1 MKKTF
6 NRLLA
11 ATVAIPVALGQVLA
25 ISANAA
31 EAPAAL
37 KVTADKLLKVEPATG
52 FPETVSADADT
63 ITYTVE
69 SDWNTTLA
77 KQLNTE
83 TSNKTVTVDAK
94 KFVAGINSA
103 NYYVE
108 LLKKAVNASEN
119 PTATVKDGVVTISGT
134 ADFSAV
140 TDKLAEKL
148 DTLDGYEGFTLD
160 TSILTGVAYTA
171 TIKTDFANS
180 KSVDADLSFTANG
193 KTYGVSTATE
203 YANDVYT
210 NLAGQVTAAVDQK
223 VKELA
228 AKYNMTEDEVRA
240 NADFDIAGDV
250 AALKAETDKLS
261 ADIAKAQKKYDSFKN
276 LTKAAKS
283 YDSADAALAA
293 AVNYLAKN
301 VAAAA
306 NQPKTVDGMVAKYGA
321 NFDNGVAS
329 VNSSLKDAG
338 VNVEIAVSSAD
349 VAALLKSATKVTIGA
364 AAGTYTAELEIT
376 DAEKAEVEKYVEEQV
391 AEKLPEKTVV
401 SVDTVKTVTVSGAAD
416 GVAAFDVTRDVT
428 VVLKDKDTT
437 TTTTTT
443 TGDSGTTT
451 TDASGATTDVSGATT
466 DVSGATT
473 DVSGA
478 TTDVSGATTDVSGA
492 TTDVSGATTDVSG
505 ATTDVSGATTD
516 VSGATTDVS
525 GATTDVSGATTD
537 VSGDTTDVSSETT
550 TVSSDTTDVSG
561 DTTTDGS
568 ETTTDGSGTTTETL
582 PTGVS
587 SVEVKTVDAET
598 AENIYLSDEESFNV
612 AGLIESVTLHL
623 ENGEAVPVDPATAI
637 DFEMTPAEAY
647 ETVTEKTAGKVY
659 FNGEVGLKYKGEE
672 DVEIKDTVTVA
683 VALKGDTSLDGEID
697 NVDFFDLNLYV
708 ALKGAGLDPYFDTV
722 KKAGNDALAVKLA
735 YLASDIDTES
745 KAGENTEDK
754 TLDSTDMLYTAL
766 FQAYDGAGTP
776 KTWDEVLKIANGNK
790 K

>member
-108 LLKKAVNASEN
+108 LLKKAVDASEN

-134 ADFSAV
+134 ADFSAA

-148 DTLDGYEGFTLD
+148 DTLGGYENFTLD

-203 YANDVYT
+203 YANDVCT

-228 AKYNMTEDEVRA
+228 AEYNMTEDEVRA

-293 AVNYLAKN
+293 AVNYLSKN

-401 SVDTVKTVTVSGAAD
+401 SVDTVKTVKVSGAAD

-437 TTTTTT
+437 TDTTDVSTTTTDGSAT
-443 TGDSGTTT
+443 TTTDASATTTDGSATTTDASATTTDGSATTTDASATTTDGSATTTDASATTTDGSDTTTTDASATTTDGSATTT
-451 TDASGATTDVSGATT
+451 TDASGTTTDDGSNT
-466 DVSGATT
+466 
-473 DVSGA
+473 
-478 TTDVSGATTDVSGA
+478 
-492 TTDVSGATTDVSG
+492 
-505 ATTDVSGATTD
+505 
-516 VSGATTDVS
+516 
-525 GATTDVSGATTD
+525 
-537 VSGDTTDVSSETT
+537 
-550 TVSSDTTDVSG
+550 
-561 DTTTDGS
+561 TTTDGS
-568 ETTTDGSGTTTETL
+568 STTTETL

-623 ENGEAVPVDPATAI
+623 ENGEDVTVDPATAI

-647 ETVTEKTAGKVY
+647 KTVTEKTAGKVY
-659 FNGEVGLKYKGEE
+659 FDGEVGLKYKGEE
-672 DVEIKDTVTVA
+672 KVEITDTVKVA
-683 VALKGDTSLDGEID
+683 VALKGDTTLDGK
-697 NVDFFDLNLYV
+697 VDATDLFETAYYV
-708 ALKGAGLDPYFDTV
+708 ALQGAGKTPIFDTV
-722 KKAGNDALAVKLA
+722 KNGTALESKLA

-745 KAGENTEDK
+745 KAGENTEDGK
-754 TLDSTDMLYTAL
+754 LDATDMLYTAVY
-766 FQAYDGAGTP
+766 QAYNGAGNHIDWAEAI
-776 KTWDEVLKIANGNK
+776 KMANGGK
-790 K
+790 

>member
-134 ADFSAV
+134 ADFSAA

-451 TDASGATTDVSGATT
+451 TVA
-466 DVSGATT
+466 
-473 DVSGA
+473 
-478 TTDVSGATTDVSGA
+478 
-492 TTDVSGATTDVSG
+492 SGATTDVSG

-561 DTTTDGS
+561 DTTTDDS
-568 ETTTDGSGTTTETL
+568 NTTTTDGSGTTTETL

-697 NVDFFDLNLYV
+697 SIDFFDLNLYV

>member
-134 ADFSAV
+134 ADFSAA

-180 KSVDADLSFTANG
+180 KSIDADLSFTANG

-228 AKYNMTEDEVRA
+228 AEYNMTEDEVRA

-293 AVNYLAKN
+293 AVNYLSKN

-416 GVAAFDVTRDVT
+416 GVATFDVTRDVT

-437 TTTTTT
+437 TTDVSTTTT
-443 TGDSGTTT
+443 DGSATTTDASATTTDGSDTTT
-451 TDASGATTDVSGATT
+451 TDAS
-466 DVSGATT
+466 
-473 DVSGA
+473 
-478 TTDVSGATTDVSGA
+478 
-492 TTDVSGATTDVSG
+492 
-505 ATTDVSGATTD
+505 
-516 VSGATTDVS
+516 
-525 GATTDVSGATTD
+525 
-537 VSGDTTDVSSETT
+537 
-550 TVSSDTTDVSG
+550 
-561 DTTTDGS
+561 DTTTDNGS
-568 ETTTDGSGTTTETL
+568 NTTTTDGSGTTTETL

-623 ENGEAVPVDPATAI
+623 ENGEDVTVDPATAI

-659 FNGEVGLKYKGEE
+659 FDGEVGLKYKGEE
-672 DVEIKDTVTVA
+672 DVEITDTVKVA
-683 VALKGDTSLDGEID
+683 VALKGDTTLDGK
-697 NVDFFDLNLYV
+697 VDATDLFETAYYV
-708 ALKGAGLDPYFDTV
+708 ALQGAGKTPIFDTV
-722 KKAGNDALAVKLA
+722 KNGTALESKLA

-745 KAGENTEDK
+745 KAGKNTEDGK
-754 TLDSTDMLYTAL
+754 LDATDMLYTAVY
-766 FQAYDGAGTP
+766 QAYNGAGNHIDWAEAI
-776 KTWDEVLKIANGNK
+776 KMANGGK
-790 K
+790 

>member
-134 ADFSAV
+134 ADFSAA

-451 TDASGATTDVSGATT
+451 TVA
-466 DVSGATT
+466 
-473 DVSGA
+473 
-478 TTDVSGATTDVSGA
+478 SGATTDVSGA

-561 DTTTDGS
+561 DTTTDDS
-568 ETTTDGSGTTTETL
+568 NTTTTDGSGTTTETL

-623 ENGEAVPVDPATAI
+623 ENGEDVTVDPATAI

-659 FNGEVGLKYKGEE
+659 FDGEVGLKYKGEE
-672 DVEIKDTVTVA
+672 EVEITDTVKVA
-683 VALKGDTSLDGEID
+683 VALKGDTTLDGK
-697 NVDFFDLNLYV
+697 VDATDLFETAYYV
-708 ALKGAGLDPYFDTV
+708 ALQGAGKAPIFDTV
-722 KKAGNDALAVKLA
+722 KNGTALESKLA

-745 KAGENTEDK
+745 KAGENTEDGK
-754 TLDSTDMLYTAL
+754 LDATDMLYTAVY
-766 FQAYDGAGTP
+766 QAYNGAGNHIDWAEAI
-776 KTWDEVLKIANGNK
+776 KMANGGK
-790 K
+790 

>member
-108 LLKKAVNASEN
+108 LLKKAVDASEN

-134 ADFSAV
+134 ADFSAA

-148 DTLDGYEGFTLD
+148 DTLGGYENFTLD

-171 TIKTDFANS
+171 TIKTDFAKS

-203 YANDVYT
+203 YANDVCT

-228 AKYNMTEDEVRA
+228 AEYNMTEDEVRA

-261 ADIAKAQKKYDSFKN
+261 ADIAKAQKKYNSFKN

-364 AAGTYTAELEIT
+364 TAGTYTAELEIT

-451 TDASGATTDVSGATT
+451 TVA
-466 DVSGATT
+466 
-473 DVSGA
+473 
-478 TTDVSGATTDVSGA
+478 
-492 TTDVSGATTDVSG
+492 
-505 ATTDVSGATTD
+505 
-516 VSGATTDVS
+516 S

-537 VSGDTTDVSSETT
+537 VSGDTT

-561 DTTTDGS
+561 DTTTDDS
-568 ETTTDGSGTTTETL
+568 NTTTTDGSGTTTETL

-623 ENGEAVPVDPATAI
+623 ENGEDVTVDPATAI

-659 FNGEVGLKYKGEE
+659 FDGEVGLKYKGEE
-672 DVEIKDTVTVA
+672 DVEITDTVKVA
-683 VALKGDTSLDGEID
+683 VALKGDTTLDGK
-697 NVDFFDLNLYV
+697 VDATDLFETAYYV
-708 ALKGAGLDPYFDTV
+708 ALQGAGKAPIFDTV
-722 KKAGNDALAVKLA
+722 KNGTALESKLA

-745 KAGENTEDK
+745 KAGENTEDGK
-754 TLDSTDMLYTAL
+754 LDATDMLYTAVY
-766 FQAYDGAGTP
+766 QAYNGAGNHIDWAEAI
-776 KTWDEVLKIANGNK
+776 KMANGGK
-790 K
+790 

>member
-134 ADFSAV
+134 ADFSAA

-148 DTLDGYEGFTLD
+148 DTLGGYENFTLD

-203 YANDVYT
+203 YANDVCT

-228 AKYNMTEDEVRA
+228 AEYNMTEDEVRA

-293 AVNYLAKN
+293 AVNYLSKN

-416 GVAAFDVTRDVT
+416 GVATFDVTRDVT

-451 TDASGATTDVSGATT
+451 TVA
-466 DVSGATT
+466 
-473 DVSGA
+473 
-478 TTDVSGATTDVSGA
+478 SGATTDVSGA

-623 ENGEAVPVDPATAI
+623 ENGEDVTVDPATAI

-659 FNGEVGLKYKGEE
+659 FDGEVGLKYKGEE
-672 DVEIKDTVTVA
+672 DVEITDTVKVA
-683 VALKGDTSLDGEID
+683 VALKGDTTLDGK
-697 NVDFFDLNLYV
+697 VDATDLFETAYYV
-708 ALKGAGLDPYFDTV
+708 ALQGAGKTPIFDTV
-722 KKAGNDALAVKLA
+722 KNGTALESKLA

-745 KAGENTEDK
+745 KAGENTEDGK
-754 TLDSTDMLYTAL
+754 LDATDMLYTAVY
-766 FQAYDGAGTP
+766 QAYNGAGNHIDWAEAI
-776 KTWDEVLKIANGNK
+776 KMANGGK
-790 K
+790 

>member
-134 ADFSAV
+134 ADFSAA

-148 DTLDGYEGFTLD
+148 DTLGGYENFTLD

-203 YANDVYT
+203 YANDVCT

-228 AKYNMTEDEVRA
+228 AEYNMTEDEVRA

-293 AVNYLAKN
+293 AVNYLSKN

-451 TDASGATTDVSGATT
+451 TVA
-466 DVSGATT
+466 
-473 DVSGA
+473 
-478 TTDVSGATTDVSGA
+478 SGATTDVSGA

-561 DTTTDGS
+561 DTTTDDS
-568 ETTTDGSGTTTETL
+568 NTTTTDGSGTTTETL

-623 ENGEAVPVDPATAI
+623 ENGEDVTVDPATAI

-659 FNGEVGLKYKGEE
+659 FDGEVGLKYKGEE
-672 DVEIKDTVTVA
+672 DVEITDTVKVA
-683 VALKGDTSLDGEID
+683 VALKGDTTLDGK
-697 NVDFFDLNLYV
+697 VDATDLFETAYYV
-708 ALKGAGLDPYFDTV
+708 ALQGAGKTPIFDTV
-722 KKAGNDALAVKLA
+722 KNGTALESKLA

-745 KAGENTEDK
+745 KAGENTEDGK
-754 TLDSTDMLYTAL
+754 LDATDMLYTAVY
-766 FQAYDGAGTP
+766 QAYNGAGNHIDWAEAI
-776 KTWDEVLKIANGNK
+776 KMANGGK
-790 K
+790 

>member
-134 ADFSAV
+134 ADFSAA

-148 DTLDGYEGFTLD
+148 DTLGGYENFTLD

-203 YANDVYT
+203 YANDVCT

-228 AKYNMTEDEVRA
+228 AEYNMTEDEVRA

-293 AVNYLAKN
+293 AVNYLSKN

-428 VVLKDKDTT
+428 VVLKDKDIT

-451 TDASGATTDVSGATT
+451 TDA
-466 DVSGATT
+466 
-473 DVSGA
+473 
-478 TTDVSGATTDVSGA
+478 SGATTDVSGA

-623 ENGEAVPVDPATAI
+623 ENGEDVTVDPATAI

-659 FNGEVGLKYKGEE
+659 FDGEVGLKYKGEE
-672 DVEIKDTVTVA
+672 KVEITDTVKVA
-683 VALKGDTSLDGEID
+683 VALKGDTTLDGK
-697 NVDFFDLNLYV
+697 VDATDLFETAYYI
-708 ALKGAGLDPYFDTV
+708 ALQGAGKTPIFDTV
-722 KKAGNDALAVKLA
+722 KNGTALESKLA

-745 KAGENTEDK
+745 KAGKNTEDGK
-754 TLDSTDMLYTAL
+754 LDATDMLYTAVY
-766 FQAYDGAGTP
+766 QAYNGAG
-776 KTWDEVLKIANGNK
+776 KHIDWAEAIKMANGGK
-790 K
+790 

>member
-134 ADFSAV
+134 ADFSAA

-180 KSVDADLSFTANG
+180 KSIDADLSFTANG

-228 AKYNMTEDEVRA
+228 AEYNMTEDEVRA

-451 TDASGATTDVSGATT
+451 TVA
-466 DVSGATT
+466 SGATT

-537 VSGDTTDVSSETT
+537 VSGDTT
-550 TVSSDTTDVSG
+550 
-561 DTTTDGS
+561 TDGS
-568 ETTTDGSGTTTETL
+568 ETTTDGSVTTTETL

-623 ENGEAVPVDPATAI
+623 ENGEDVTVNPATAI

-659 FNGEVGLKYKGEE
+659 FDGEVGLKYKGEE
-672 DVEIKDTVTVA
+672 EVEITDTVKVA
-683 VALKGDTSLDGEID
+683 VALKGDTTLDGK
-697 NVDFFDLNLYV
+697 VDATDLFETAYYV
-708 ALKGAGLDPYFDTV
+708 ALQGAGKAPIFDTV
-722 KKAGNDALAVKLA
+722 KDGTALESKLA

-745 KAGENTEDK
+745 KAGENTEDGK
-754 TLDSTDMLYTAL
+754 LDATDMLYTAVY
-766 FQAYDGAGTP
+766 QAYNGAGNHIDWAEAI
-776 KTWDEVLKIANGNK
+776 KMANGGK
-790 K
+790 

>member
-134 ADFSAV
+134 ADFSAA

-210 NLAGQVTAAVDQK
+210 NLADQVTAAVDQK

-505 ATTDVSGATTD
+505 ATTDVSG
-516 VSGATTDVS
+516 
-525 GATTDVSGATTD
+525 
-537 VSGDTTDVSSETT
+537 DTTDVSSETT

-623 ENGEAVPVDPATAI
+623 ENGEDVTVDPATAI

-659 FNGEVGLKYKGEE
+659 FDGEVGLKYKGEE
-672 DVEIKDTVTVA
+672 EVELTDTVKVA
-683 VALKGDTSLDGEID
+683 VALKGDTTLDGK
-697 NVDFFDLNLYV
+697 VDTTDLFETAYYV
-708 ALKGAGLDPYFDTV
+708 ALQGAGKAPIFDTV
-722 KKAGNDALAVKLA
+722 KNGTALESKLA

-745 KAGENTEDK
+745 KAGENTEDGK
-754 TLDSTDMLYTAL
+754 LDATDMLYTAVY
-766 FQAYDGAGTP
+766 QAYNGAG
-776 KTWDEVLKIANGNK
+776 KHIDWAEAIKLADGGK
-790 K
+790 

>member
-134 ADFSAV
+134 ADFSAA

-148 DTLDGYEGFTLD
+148 DTLGGYENFTLD

-203 YANDVYT
+203 YANDVCT

-228 AKYNMTEDEVRA
+228 AEYNMTEDEVRA

-293 AVNYLAKN
+293 AVNYLSKN

-451 TDASGATTDVSGATT
+451 TDA
-466 DVSGATT
+466 
-473 DVSGA
+473 
-478 TTDVSGATTDVSGA
+478 SGA

-697 NVDFFDLNLYV
+697 NIDFFDLNFYV

>member
-108 LLKKAVNASEN
+108 LLKKAVDASEN

-134 ADFSAV
+134 ADFSAA

-293 AVNYLAKN
+293 AVNYLSKN

-492 TTDVSGATTDVSG
+492 TTDVSG
-505 ATTDVSGATTD
+505 
-516 VSGATTDVS
+516 
-525 GATTDVSGATTD
+525 
-537 VSGDTTDVSSETT
+537 DTTDVSSETT

-587 SVEVKTVDAET
+587 SVEVKAVDAET

-623 ENGEAVPVDPATAI
+623 ENGEDVTVDPATAI

-659 FNGEVGLKYKGEE
+659 FDGEVGLKYKGEE
-672 DVEIKDTVTVA
+672 KVEITDTVKVA
-683 VALKGDTSLDGEID
+683 VALKGDTTLDGK
-697 NVDFFDLNLYV
+697 VDATDLFETAYYI
-708 ALKGAGLDPYFDTV
+708 ALQGAGKTPIFDTV
-722 KKAGNDALAVKLA
+722 KNGTALESKLA

-745 KAGENTEDK
+745 KAGKNTEDGK
-754 TLDSTDMLYTAL
+754 LDATDMLYTAVY
-766 FQAYDGAGTP
+766 QAYNGAG
-776 KTWDEVLKIANGNK
+776 KHIDWAEAIKMANGGK
-790 K
+790 

>member
-108 LLKKAVNASEN
+108 LLKKAVDASEN

-134 ADFSAV
+134 ADFSAA

-276 LTKAAKS
+276 LTKTAKS

-293 AVNYLAKN
+293 AVNYLSKN

-443 TGDSGTTT
+443 TGDSSTTT
-451 TDASGATTDVSGATT
+451 TDA
-466 DVSGATT
+466 
-473 DVSGA
+473 
-478 TTDVSGATTDVSGA
+478 
-492 TTDVSGATTDVSG
+492 SGATTDVSG

-623 ENGEAVPVDPATAI
+623 ENGEDVTVDPATAI

-659 FNGEVGLKYKGEE
+659 FDGEVGLKYKGEE
-672 DVEIKDTVTVA
+672 DVEITDTVKVA
-683 VALKGDTSLDGEID
+683 VALKGDTTLDGK
-697 NVDFFDLNLYV
+697 VDATDLFETAYYV
-708 ALKGAGLDPYFDTV
+708 ALQGAGKTPIFDTV
-722 KKAGNDALAVKLA
+722 KNGTALESKLA

-745 KAGENTEDK
+745 KAGKNTEDGK
-754 TLDSTDMLYTAL
+754 LDATDMLYTAVY
-766 FQAYDGAGTP
+766 QAYNGAG
-776 KTWDEVLKIANGNK
+776 KHIDWAEAIKMANGGK
-790 K
+790 

>member
-108 LLKKAVNASEN
+108 LLKKAVDASEN

-134 ADFSAV
+134 ADFSAA

-148 DTLDGYEGFTLD
+148 DTLGGYENFTLD

-180 KSVDADLSFTANG
+180 KSIDADLSFTANG

-505 ATTDVSGATTD
+505 
-516 VSGATTDVS
+516 
-525 GATTDVSGATTD
+525 
-537 VSGDTTDVSSETT
+537 DTTDVSSETT

-568 ETTTDGSGTTTETL
+568 ETTTDVSGTTTETL

-623 ENGEAVPVDPATAI
+623 ENGEDVTVDPATAI
-637 DFEMTPAEAY
+637 DFEMTPAKAY

-659 FNGEVGLKYKGEE
+659 FDGEVGLKYKGEE
-672 DVEIKDTVTVA
+672 KVEITDTVKVA
-683 VALKGDTSLDGEID
+683 VALKGDTTLDGK
-697 NVDFFDLNLYV
+697 VDATDLFETAYYV
-708 ALKGAGLDPYFDTV
+708 ALQGAGKAPIFDTV
-722 KKAGNDALAVKLA
+722 KNGTALESKLA

-745 KAGENTEDK
+745 KAGENTEDGK
-754 TLDSTDMLYTAL
+754 LDATDMLYTAVY
-766 FQAYDGAGTP
+766 QAYNGAG
-776 KTWDEVLKIANGNK
+776 KHIDWAEAIKLANGGK
-790 K
+790 

>member
-134 ADFSAV
+134 ADFSAA

-148 DTLDGYEGFTLD
+148 DTLGGYENFTLD

-203 YANDVYT
+203 YANDVCT

-228 AKYNMTEDEVRA
+228 AEYNMTEDEVRA

-293 AVNYLAKN
+293 AVNYLSKN

-451 TDASGATTDVSGATT
+451 TVA
-466 DVSGATT
+466 
-473 DVSGA
+473 
-478 TTDVSGATTDVSGA
+478 SGATTDVSGA

-561 DTTTDGS
+561 DTTTDDS
-568 ETTTDGSGTTTETL
+568 NTTTTDGSGTTTETL

-623 ENGEAVPVDPATAI
+623 ENGEDVTVDPATAI

-659 FNGEVGLKYKGEE
+659 FDGEVGLKYKGEE
-672 DVEIKDTVTVA
+672 DVKITDTVKVA
-683 VALKGDTSLDGEID
+683 VALKGDTTLDGK
-697 NVDFFDLNLYV
+697 VDATDLFETAYYV
-708 ALKGAGLDPYFDTV
+708 ALQGAGKAPIFDTV
-722 KKAGNDALAVKLA
+722 KNGTALESKLA

-745 KAGENTEDK
+745 KAGENTEDGK
-754 TLDSTDMLYTAL
+754 LDATDMLYTAVY
-766 FQAYDGAGTP
+766 QAYNGAGNYIDWAEAI
-776 KTWDEVLKIANGNK
+776 KMANGGK
-790 K
+790 

>member
-108 LLKKAVNASEN
+108 LLKKAVDASEN

-134 ADFSAV
+134 ADFSAA

-276 LTKAAKS
+276 LTKTAKS

-293 AVNYLAKN
+293 AVNYLSKN

-443 TGDSGTTT
+443 TGDSSTTT
-451 TDASGATTDVSGATT
+451 TDASGATTDA
-466 DVSGATT
+466 
-473 DVSGA
+473 
-478 TTDVSGATTDVSGA
+478 
-492 TTDVSGATTDVSG
+492 SGATTDVSG

-623 ENGEAVPVDPATAI
+623 ENGEDVTVDPATAI

-659 FNGEVGLKYKGEE
+659 FDGEVGLKYKGEE
-672 DVEIKDTVTVA
+672 KVEITDTVKVA
-683 VALKGDTSLDGEID
+683 VALKGDTTLDGK
-697 NVDFFDLNLYV
+697 VDATDLFETAYYI
-708 ALKGAGLDPYFDTV
+708 ALQGAGKTPIFDTV
-722 KKAGNDALAVKLA
+722 KNGTALESKLA

-745 KAGENTEDK
+745 KAGKNTEDGK
-754 TLDSTDMLYTAL
+754 LDATDMLYTSVY
-766 FQAYDGAGTP
+766 QAYNGAG
-776 KTWDEVLKIANGNK
+776 KHIDWAEAIKMANGGK
-790 K
+790 

>member
-134 ADFSAV
+134 ADFSAA

-148 DTLDGYEGFTLD
+148 DTLDGYESFTLD

-293 AVNYLAKN
+293 AVNYLSKN

-443 TGDSGTTT
+443 TGDSSTTT
-451 TDASGATTDVSGATT
+451 TDA
-466 DVSGATT
+466 
-473 DVSGA
+473 
-478 TTDVSGATTDVSGA
+478 SGA

-623 ENGEAVPVDPATAI
+623 ENGEDVTVDPATAI

-659 FNGEVGLKYKGEE
+659 FDGEVGLKYKGEE
-672 DVEIKDTVTVA
+672 KVEITDTVKVA
-683 VALKGDTSLDGEID
+683 VALKGDTTLDGK
-697 NVDFFDLNLYV
+697 VDATDLFETAYYV
-708 ALKGAGLDPYFDTV
+708 ALQGAGKAPIFDTV
-722 KKAGNDALAVKLA
+722 KNGTALESKLA

-745 KAGENTEDK
+745 KAGENTEDGK
-754 TLDSTDMLYTAL
+754 LDATDMLYTAVY
-766 FQAYDGAGTP
+766 QAYNGAGNHIDWAEAI
-776 KTWDEVLKIANGNK
+776 KMANGGK
-790 K
+790 

>member
-134 ADFSAV
+134 ADFSAA

-148 DTLDGYEGFTLD
+148 DTLDGYESFTLD

-228 AKYNMTEDEVRA
+228 AEYNMTEDEVRA

-261 ADIAKAQKKYDSFKN
+261 ADVAKAQKKYDSFKN

-293 AVNYLAKN
+293 AVNYLSKN

-451 TDASGATTDVSGATT
+451 TVA
-466 DVSGATT
+466 
-473 DVSGA
+473 
-478 TTDVSGATTDVSGA
+478 
-492 TTDVSGATTDVSG
+492 
-505 ATTDVSGATTD
+505 
-516 VSGATTDVS
+516 S

-598 AENIYLSDEESFNV
+598 AEDIYLSDEESFNV

-623 ENGEAVPVDPATAI
+623 ENGEDVTVDPATAI

-659 FNGEVGLKYKGEE
+659 FDGEVGLKYKGEE
-672 DVEIKDTVTVA
+672 KVEITDTVKVA
-683 VALKGDTSLDGEID
+683 VALKGDTTLDGK
-697 NVDFFDLNLYV
+697 VDATDLFETAYYV
-708 ALKGAGLDPYFDTV
+708 ALQGAGKTPIFDTV
-722 KKAGNDALAVKLA
+722 KNGTALESKLA

-745 KAGENTEDK
+745 KAGENTEDGK
-754 TLDSTDMLYTAL
+754 LDATDMLYTAVY
-766 FQAYDGAGTP
+766 QAYNGAGNHIDWAEAI
-776 KTWDEVLKIANGNK
+776 KMANGGK
-790 K
+790 

>member
-134 ADFSAV
+134 ADFSAA

-293 AVNYLAKN
+293 AVNYLSKN

-505 ATTDVSGATTD
+505 
-516 VSGATTDVS
+516 
-525 GATTDVSGATTD
+525 
-537 VSGDTTDVSSETT
+537 DTTDVSSETT

-587 SVEVKTVDAET
+587 SVEVKAVDAET

-623 ENGEAVPVDPATAI
+623 ENGEDVTVDPATAI

-659 FNGEVGLKYKGEE
+659 FDGEVGLKYKGEE
-672 DVEIKDTVTVA
+672 KVEITDTVKVA
-683 VALKGDTSLDGEID
+683 VALKGDTTLDGK
-697 NVDFFDLNLYV
+697 VDATDLFETAYYI
-708 ALKGAGLDPYFDTV
+708 ALQGAGKTPIFDTV
-722 KKAGNDALAVKLA
+722 KNGTALESKLA

-745 KAGENTEDK
+745 KAGENTEDGK
-754 TLDSTDMLYTAL
+754 LDATDMLYTAVY
-766 FQAYDGAGTP
+766 QAYNGAGNHIDWAEAI
-776 KTWDEVLKIANGNK
+776 KMANGGK
-790 K
+790 

>member
-134 ADFSAV
+134 ADFSAA

-148 DTLDGYEGFTLD
+148 DTLDGYESFTLD

-203 YANDVYT
+203 YANDVCT

-228 AKYNMTEDEVRA
+228 AEYNMTEDEVRA

-293 AVNYLAKN
+293 AVNYLSKN

-451 TDASGATTDVSGATT
+451 TDA
-466 DVSGATT
+466 
-473 DVSGA
+473 
-478 TTDVSGATTDVSGA
+478 
-492 TTDVSGATTDVSG
+492 SG

-697 NVDFFDLNLYV
+697 NIDFFDLNLYV

>member
-108 LLKKAVNASEN
+108 LLKKAVDASEN

-134 ADFSAV
+134 ADFSAA

-261 ADIAKAQKKYDSFKN
+261 ADIAKAQKKYNSFKN

-364 AAGTYTAELEIT
+364 TAGTYTAELEIT

-478 TTDVSGATTDVSGA
+478 TTDVSG
-492 TTDVSGATTDVSG
+492 
-505 ATTDVSGATTD
+505 
-516 VSGATTDVS
+516 
-525 GATTDVSGATTD
+525 
-537 VSGDTTDVSSETT
+537 DTTDVSSETT

-623 ENGEAVPVDPATAI
+623 ENGEDVTVDPATAI

-659 FNGEVGLKYKGEE
+659 FDGEVGLKYKGEE
-672 DVEIKDTVTVA
+672 DVEITDTVKVA
-683 VALKGDTSLDGEID
+683 VALKGDTTLDGK
-697 NVDFFDLNLYV
+697 VDATDLFETAYYV
-708 ALKGAGLDPYFDTV
+708 ALQGAGKAPIFDTV
-722 KKAGNDALAVKLA
+722 KNGTALESKLA

-745 KAGENTEDK
+745 KAGENTEDGK
-754 TLDSTDMLYTAL
+754 LDATDMLYTAVY
-766 FQAYDGAGTP
+766 QAYNGAG
-776 KTWDEVLKIANGNK
+776 KHIDWAEAIKMANGGK
-790 K
+790 

>member
-134 ADFSAV
+134 ADFSAA

-148 DTLDGYEGFTLD
+148 DTLGGYENFTLD

-203 YANDVYT
+203 YANDVCT

-228 AKYNMTEDEVRA
+228 AEYNMTEDEVRA

-451 TDASGATTDVSGATT
+451 TVA
-466 DVSGATT
+466 
-473 DVSGA
+473 
-478 TTDVSGATTDVSGA
+478 
-492 TTDVSGATTDVSG
+492 SG

-672 DVEIKDTVTVA
+672 DVEITDTVKVA
-683 VALKGDTSLDGEID
+683 VALKGDTTLDGK
-697 NVDFFDLNLYV
+697 VDATDLFETAYYV
-708 ALKGAGLDPYFDTV
+708 ALQGAGKTPIFDTV
-722 KKAGNDALAVKLA
+722 KNGTALESKLA

-745 KAGENTEDK
+745 KAGENTEDGK
-754 TLDSTDMLYTAL
+754 LDATDMLYTAVY
-766 FQAYDGAGTP
+766 QAYNGAGNHIDWAEAI
-776 KTWDEVLKIANGNK
+776 KLANGGK
-790 K
+790 

>member
-108 LLKKAVNASEN
+108 LLKKAVDASEN

-134 ADFSAV
+134 ADFSAA

-276 LTKAAKS
+276 LTKTAKS

-293 AVNYLAKN
+293 AVNYLSKN

-478 TTDVSGATTDVSGA
+478 TTDVSGATTDVSG
-492 TTDVSGATTDVSG
+492 
-505 ATTDVSGATTD
+505 
-516 VSGATTDVS
+516 
-525 GATTDVSGATTD
+525 
-537 VSGDTTDVSSETT
+537 DTTDVSSETT

-623 ENGEAVPVDPATAI
+623 ENGEDVTVDPATAI

-659 FNGEVGLKYKGEE
+659 FDGEVGLKYKGEE
-672 DVEIKDTVTVA
+672 KVEITDTVKVA
-683 VALKGDTSLDGEID
+683 VALKGDTTLDGK
-697 NVDFFDLNLYV
+697 VDATDLFETAYYI
-708 ALKGAGLDPYFDTV
+708 ALQGAGKTPIFDTV
-722 KKAGNDALAVKLA
+722 KNGTALESKLA

-745 KAGENTEDK
+745 KAGKNTEDGK
-754 TLDSTDMLYTAL
+754 LDATDMLYTSVY
-766 FQAYDGAGTP
+766 QAYNGAG
-776 KTWDEVLKIANGNK
+776 KHIDWAEAIKMANGGK
-790 K
+790 

>member
-108 LLKKAVNASEN
+108 LLKKAVDASEN

-134 ADFSAV
+134 ADFSAA

-276 LTKAAKS
+276 LTKTAKS

-293 AVNYLAKN
+293 AVNYLSKN

-443 TGDSGTTT
+443 TGDSSTTT

-492 TTDVSGATTDVSG
+492 TTDVSG
-505 ATTDVSGATTD
+505 
-516 VSGATTDVS
+516 
-525 GATTDVSGATTD
+525 
-537 VSGDTTDVSSETT
+537 
-550 TVSSDTTDVSG
+550 DTTDVSG

-623 ENGEAVPVDPATAI
+623 ENGEDVTVDPATAI

-659 FNGEVGLKYKGEE
+659 FDGEVGLKYKGEE
-672 DVEIKDTVTVA
+672 KVEITDTVKVA
-683 VALKGDTSLDGEID
+683 VALKGDTTLDGK
-697 NVDFFDLNLYV
+697 VDATDLFETAYYI
-708 ALKGAGLDPYFDTV
+708 ALQGAGKTPIFDTV
-722 KKAGNDALAVKLA
+722 KNGTALESKLA

-745 KAGENTEDK
+745 KAGKNTEDGK
-754 TLDSTDMLYTAL
+754 LDVTDMLYTSVY
-766 FQAYDGAGTP
+766 QAYNGAG
-776 KTWDEVLKIANGNK
+776 KHIDWAEAIKMANGGK
-790 K
+790 

>member
-108 LLKKAVNASEN
+108 LLKKAVDASEN

-180 KSVDADLSFTANG
+180 KSIDADLSFTANG

-250 AALKAETDKLS
+250 ATLKAETDKLS

-293 AVNYLAKN
+293 AVNYLSKN

-451 TDASGATTDVSGATT
+451 TDASGV
-466 DVSGATT
+466 
-473 DVSGA
+473 
-478 TTDVSGATTDVSGA
+478 
-492 TTDVSGATTDVSG
+492 
-505 ATTDVSGATTD
+505 
-516 VSGATTDVS
+516 
-525 GATTDVSGATTD
+525 TTDVSGATTD

-598 AENIYLSDEESFNV
+598 AENIYLSNEESFNV

-623 ENGEAVPVDPATAI
+623 ENGEDVTVDPATAI
-637 DFEMTPAEAY
+637 DFKMTPAEAY

-659 FNGEVGLKYKGEE
+659 FDGEVGLKYKGEE
-672 DVEIKDTVTVA
+672 KVEITDTVKVA
-683 VALKGDTSLDGEID
+683 VALKGDTTLDGK
-697 NVDFFDLNLYV
+697 VDATDLFETAYYI
-708 ALKGAGLDPYFDTV
+708 ALQGAGKTPIFDTV
-722 KKAGNDALAVKLA
+722 KNGTALESKLA

-745 KAGENTEDK
+745 KAGKNTEDGK
-754 TLDSTDMLYTAL
+754 LDATDMLYTSVY
-766 FQAYDGAGTP
+766 QAYNGAG
-776 KTWDEVLKIANGNK
+776 KHIDWAEAIKMANGGK
-790 K
+790 

>member
-134 ADFSAV
+134 ADFSAA

-210 NLAGQVTAAVDQK
+210 NLADQVTAAVDQK

-505 ATTDVSGATTD
+505 ATTDVSG
-516 VSGATTDVS
+516 
-525 GATTDVSGATTD
+525 
-537 VSGDTTDVSSETT
+537 DTTDVSSETT

-623 ENGEAVPVDPATAI
+623 ENGEDVTVDPATAI

-659 FNGEVGLKYKGEE
+659 FDGEVGLKYKGEE
-672 DVEIKDTVTVA
+672 EVELTDTVKVA
-683 VALKGDTSLDGEID
+683 VALKGDTTLDGK
-697 NVDFFDLNLYV
+697 VDTTDLFETAYYV
-708 ALKGAGLDPYFDTV
+708 ALQGAGKAPIFDTV
-722 KKAGNDALAVKLA
+722 KNGTALESKLA

-745 KAGENTEDK
+745 KAGENTEDGK
-754 TLDSTDMLYTAL
+754 LDATDMLYTAVY
-766 FQAYDGAGTP
+766 QAYNGAG
-776 KTWDEVLKIANGNK
+776 KHIDWAEAIKLANGGK
-790 K
+790 

>member
-134 ADFSAV
+134 ADFSAA

-293 AVNYLAKN
+293 AVNYLSKN

-428 VVLKDKDTT
+428 VVLKDKDIT

-451 TDASGATTDVSGATT
+451 TVA
-466 DVSGATT
+466 
-473 DVSGA
+473 
-478 TTDVSGATTDVSGA
+478 
-492 TTDVSGATTDVSG
+492 SG

-623 ENGEAVPVDPATAI
+623 ENGDVTKVDPAIAI

-647 ETVTEKTAGKVY
+647 KTVTEKTAGKVY
-659 FNGEVGLKYKGEE
+659 FDGEVGLKYKGEE
-672 DVEIKDTVTVA
+672 KVEITDTVKVA
-683 VALKGDTSLDGEID
+683 VALKGDTTLDGK
-697 NVDFFDLNLYV
+697 VDATDLFETAYYV
-708 ALKGAGLDPYFDTV
+708 ALQGAGKTPIFDTV
-722 KKAGNDALAVKLA
+722 KNGTALESKLA

-745 KAGENTEDK
+745 KAGENTEDGK
-754 TLDSTDMLYTAL
+754 LDATDMLYTAVY
-766 FQAYDGAGTP
+766 QAYNGAGNHIDWAEAI
-776 KTWDEVLKIANGNK
+776 KMANGGK
-790 K
+790 

>member
-134 ADFSAV
+134 ADFSAA

-148 DTLDGYEGFTLD
+148 DTLDGYESFTLD

-180 KSVDADLSFTANG
+180 KSIDADLSFTANG

-451 TDASGATTDVSGATT
+451 TVA
-466 DVSGATT
+466 
-473 DVSGA
+473 
-478 TTDVSGATTDVSGA
+478 
-492 TTDVSGATTDVSG
+492 
-505 ATTDVSGATTD
+505 SGATTD

-697 NVDFFDLNLYV
+697 NIDFFDLNLYV

>member
-77 KQLNTE
+77 KQLNAE

-108 LLKKAVNASEN
+108 LLKKAVDASEN

-134 ADFSAV
+134 ADFSAA

-148 DTLDGYEGFTLD
+148 DTLGGYENFTLD

-193 KTYGVSTATE
+193 KTYGVSTATA
-203 YANDVYT
+203 YANDVCT

-228 AKYNMTEDEVRA
+228 AEYNMTEDEVRA

-293 AVNYLAKN
+293 AVNYLSKN

-451 TDASGATTDVSGATT
+451 TDASGATTDVSGTTTTGDSGTTTT
-466 DVSGATT
+466 DVSGTTT
-473 DVSGA
+473 DVSGT
-478 TTDVSGATTDVSGA
+478 TTDVSGTTTTGDSGTTTTDVSGTTTTGDSGTT
-492 TTDVSGATTDVSG
+492 TTDVSGTTTTGDSGTTTTDVSG
-505 ATTDVSGATTD
+505 
-516 VSGATTDVS
+516 
-525 GATTDVSGATTD
+525 
-537 VSGDTTDVSSETT
+537 TT
-550 TVSSDTTDVSG
+550 TTTG
-561 DTTTDGS
+561 
-568 ETTTDGSGTTTETL
+568 TL

-623 ENGEAVPVDPATAI
+623 ENGEDVTVDPATAI

-647 ETVTEKTAGKVY
+647 KTVTEKTAGKVY
-659 FNGEVGLKYKGEE
+659 FDGEVGLKYKGEE
-672 DVEIKDTVTVA
+672 EVEITDTVKVA
-683 VALKGDTSLDGEID
+683 VALKGDTTLDGK
-697 NVDFFDLNLYV
+697 VDATDLFETAYYV
-708 ALKGAGLDPYFDTV
+708 ALQGAGKTPIFDTV
-722 KKAGNDALAVKLA
+722 KNGTALESKLA

-745 KAGENTEDK
+745 KAGKNTEDGK
-754 TLDSTDMLYTAL
+754 LDATDMLYTAVY
-766 FQAYDGAGTP
+766 QAYNGAGNHIDWAEAI
-776 KTWDEVLKIANGNK
+776 KMANGGK
-790 K
+790 

>member
-1 MKKTF
+1 M
-6 NRLLA
+6 
-11 ATVAIPVALGQVLA
+11 
-25 ISANAA
+25 
-31 EAPAAL
+31 
-37 KVTADKLLKVEPATG
+37 
-52 FPETVSADADT
+52 VS
-63 ITYTVE
+63 
-69 SDWNTTLA
+69 
-77 KQLNTE
+77 
-83 TSNKTVTVDAK
+83 
-94 KFVAGINSA
+94 
-103 NYYVE
+103 
-108 LLKKAVNASEN
+108 
-119 PTATVKDGVVTISGT
+119 ISGT
-134 ADFSAV
+134 ADFSAA

-180 KSVDADLSFTANG
+180 KSIDADLSFTANG

-228 AKYNMTEDEVRA
+228 AEYNMTEDEVRA

-276 LTKAAKS
+276 LTKTAKS

-293 AVNYLAKN
+293 AVDYLAKN

-451 TDASGATTDVSGATT
+451 TVASGATTDVSGA
-466 DVSGATT
+466 
-473 DVSGA
+473 
-478 TTDVSGATTDVSGA
+478 
-492 TTDVSGATTDVSG
+492 
-505 ATTDVSGATTD
+505 
-516 VSGATTDVS
+516 
-525 GATTDVSGATTD
+525 
-537 VSGDTTDVSSETT
+537 TTDVSSETT

-568 ETTTDGSGTTTETL
+568 NTTTTDGSGTTTETL

-598 AENIYLSDEESFNV
+598 AENIYLSDEESFDV

-623 ENGEAVPVDPATAI
+623 ENGEDVTVDPATAI

-659 FNGEVGLKYKGEE
+659 FDGEVGLKYKGEE
-672 DVEIKDTVTVA
+672 DVEITDTVKVA
-683 VALKGDTSLDGEID
+683 VALKGDTTLDGK
-697 NVDFFDLNLYV
+697 VDATDLFETAYYV
-708 ALKGAGLDPYFDTV
+708 ALKGAGLDPYFDIV

-745 KAGENTEDK
+745 KAGENTEDGK
-754 TLDSTDMLYTAL
+754 LDATDMLYTAVY
-766 FQAYDGAGTP
+766 QAYNGAGNHIDWAEAI
-776 KTWDEVLKIANGNK
+776 KMANGGK
-790 K
+790 

>member
-108 LLKKAVNASEN
+108 LLKKAVDASEN

-134 ADFSAV
+134 ADFSAA

-148 DTLDGYEGFTLD
+148 DTLDGYENFTLD

-180 KSVDADLSFTANG
+180 KSIDADLSFTANG

-228 AKYNMTEDEVRA
+228 AEYNMTEDEVRA

-293 AVNYLAKN
+293 AVNYLSKN

-437 TTTTTT
+437 TTDVSTTTT
-443 TGDSGTTT
+443 DGSATTTDASATTTDGSDTTT
-451 TDASGATTDVSGATT
+451 TDAS
-466 DVSGATT
+466 
-473 DVSGA
+473 
-478 TTDVSGATTDVSGA
+478 
-492 TTDVSGATTDVSG
+492 
-505 ATTDVSGATTD
+505 
-516 VSGATTDVS
+516 
-525 GATTDVSGATTD
+525 
-537 VSGDTTDVSSETT
+537 
-550 TVSSDTTDVSG
+550 
-561 DTTTDGS
+561 DTTTDNGS
-568 ETTTDGSGTTTETL
+568 NTTTTDGSGTTTETL

-598 AENIYLSDEESFNV
+598 AENIYLSDEESFDV

-623 ENGEAVPVDPATAI
+623 ENGEDVTVDPATAI

-659 FNGEVGLKYKGEE
+659 FDGEVGLKYKGEE
-672 DVEIKDTVTVA
+672 EVEITDTVKVA
-683 VALKGDTSLDGEID
+683 VALKGDTSLDGEIN
-697 NVDFFDLNLYV
+697 NVDLFDLNLYV

>member
-134 ADFSAV
+134 ADFSAA

-451 TDASGATTDVSGATT
+451 TVASGATTDVSGA
-466 DVSGATT
+466 
-473 DVSGA
+473 
-478 TTDVSGATTDVSGA
+478 
-492 TTDVSGATTDVSG
+492 
-505 ATTDVSGATTD
+505 
-516 VSGATTDVS
+516 
-525 GATTDVSGATTD
+525 
-537 VSGDTTDVSSETT
+537 TTDVSSETT

-561 DTTTDGS
+561 DTTTDDS
-568 ETTTDGSGTTTETL
+568 NTTTTDGSGTTTETL

-697 NVDFFDLNLYV
+697 NIDFFDLNLYV

>member
-134 ADFSAV
+134 ADFSAA

-148 DTLDGYEGFTLD
+148 DTLGGYENFTLD

-203 YANDVYT
+203 YANDVCT

-228 AKYNMTEDEVRA
+228 AEYNMTEDEVRA

-293 AVNYLAKN
+293 AVNYLSKN

-505 ATTDVSGATTD
+505 ATTDVSG
-516 VSGATTDVS
+516 
-525 GATTDVSGATTD
+525 
-537 VSGDTTDVSSETT
+537 DTTDVSSETT

-623 ENGEAVPVDPATAI
+623 ENGEDVTVDPATAI

-659 FNGEVGLKYKGEE
+659 FDGEVGLKYKGEE
-672 DVEIKDTVTVA
+672 EVELTDTVKVA
-683 VALKGDTSLDGEID
+683 VALKGDTTLDGK
-697 NVDFFDLNLYV
+697 VDATDLFETAYYV
-708 ALKGAGLDPYFDTV
+708 ALQGAGKAPIFDTV
-722 KKAGNDALAVKLA
+722 KNGTALESKLA

-745 KAGENTEDK
+745 KAGENTEDGK
-754 TLDSTDMLYTAL
+754 LDATDMLYTAVY
-766 FQAYDGAGTP
+766 QAYNGAGNHIDWAEAI
-776 KTWDEVLKIANGNK
+776 KMANGGK
-790 K
+790 

>member
-108 LLKKAVNASEN
+108 LLKKAVDASEN

-134 ADFSAV
+134 ADFSAA

-261 ADIAKAQKKYDSFKN
+261 ADIAKAQKKYNSFKN

-364 AAGTYTAELEIT
+364 TAGTYTAELEIT

-451 TDASGATTDVSGATT
+451 TVA
-466 DVSGATT
+466 
-473 DVSGA
+473 
-478 TTDVSGATTDVSGA
+478 
-492 TTDVSGATTDVSG
+492 
-505 ATTDVSGATTD
+505 SGATTD

-561 DTTTDGS
+561 DTTTDDS
-568 ETTTDGSGTTTETL
+568 NTTTTDGSGTTTETL

-623 ENGEAVPVDPATAI
+623 ENGEDVTVDPATAI

-659 FNGEVGLKYKGEE
+659 FDGEVGLKYKGEE
-672 DVEIKDTVTVA
+672 EVELTDTVKVA
-683 VALKGDTSLDGEID
+683 VALKGDTTLDGK
-697 NVDFFDLNLYV
+697 VDATDLFETAYYV
-708 ALKGAGLDPYFDTV
+708 ALQGAGKAPIFDTV
-722 KKAGNDALAVKLA
+722 KNGTALESKLA

-745 KAGENTEDK
+745 KAGENTEDGK
-754 TLDSTDMLYTAL
+754 LDATDMLYTAVY
-766 FQAYDGAGTP
+766 QAYNGAGNHIDWAEAI
-776 KTWDEVLKIANGNK
+776 KMANGGK
-790 K
+790 

>member
-134 ADFSAV
+134 ADFSAA

-148 DTLDGYEGFTLD
+148 DTLDGYESFTLD

-228 AKYNMTEDEVRA
+228 AEYNMTEDEVRA

-261 ADIAKAQKKYDSFKN
+261 ADVAKAQKKYDSFKN

-451 TDASGATTDVSGATT
+451 TVA
-466 DVSGATT
+466 
-473 DVSGA
+473 
-478 TTDVSGATTDVSGA
+478 
-492 TTDVSGATTDVSG
+492 SG

-623 ENGEAVPVDPATAI
+623 ENGEDVTVDPATAI

-659 FNGEVGLKYKGEE
+659 FDGEVGLKYKGEE
-672 DVEIKDTVTVA
+672 DVEITDTVKVA
-683 VALKGDTSLDGEID
+683 VALKGDTTLDGK
-697 NVDFFDLNLYV
+697 VDATDLFETAYYV
-708 ALKGAGLDPYFDTV
+708 ALQGAGKAPIFDTV
-722 KKAGNDALAVKLA
+722 KNGTALESKLA

-745 KAGENTEDK
+745 KAGENTEDGK
-754 TLDSTDMLYTAL
+754 LDATDMLYTAVY
-766 FQAYDGAGTP
+766 QAYNGAGNHIDWAEAI
-776 KTWDEVLKIANGNK
+776 KMANGGK
-790 K
+790 

>member
-134 ADFSAV
+134 ADFSAA

-210 NLAGQVTAAVDQK
+210 NLADQVTAAVDQK

-505 ATTDVSGATTD
+505 ATTDVSG
-516 VSGATTDVS
+516 
-525 GATTDVSGATTD
+525 
-537 VSGDTTDVSSETT
+537 DTTDVSSETT

-697 NVDFFDLNLYV
+697 NIDFFDLNLYV

>member
-134 ADFSAV
+134 ADFSAA

-148 DTLDGYEGFTLD
+148 DTLDGYESFTLD

-203 YANDVYT
+203 YANDVCT

-228 AKYNMTEDEVRA
+228 AEYNMTEDEVRA

-451 TDASGATTDVSGATT
+451 TVASGATTDVSGATT

-478 TTDVSGATTDVSGA
+478 
-492 TTDVSGATTDVSG
+492 
-505 ATTDVSGATTD
+505 
-516 VSGATTDVS
+516 
-525 GATTDVSGATTD
+525 
-537 VSGDTTDVSSETT
+537 TTDVSSETT

-623 ENGEAVPVDPATAI
+623 ENGEDVTVDPATAI

-659 FNGEVGLKYKGEE
+659 FDGEVGLKYKGEE
-672 DVEIKDTVTVA
+672 EVEITDTVKVA
-683 VALKGDTSLDGEID
+683 VALKGDTTLDGK
-697 NVDFFDLNLYV
+697 VDATDLFETAYYV
-708 ALKGAGLDPYFDTV
+708 ALQGAGKAPIFDTV
-722 KKAGNDALAVKLA
+722 KNGTALESKLA

-745 KAGENTEDK
+745 KAGENTEDGK
-754 TLDSTDMLYTAL
+754 LDATDMLYTAVY
-766 FQAYDGAGTP
+766 QAYNGAGNHIDWAEAI
-776 KTWDEVLKIANGNK
+776 KMANGGK
-790 K
+790 

>member
-6 NRLLA
+6 NRLLV

-134 ADFSAV
+134 ADFSAA

-293 AVNYLAKN
+293 AVNYLSKN

-505 ATTDVSGATTD
+505 ATTDVS
-516 VSGATTDVS
+516 
-525 GATTDVSGATTD
+525 
-537 VSGDTTDVSSETT
+537 SETT

-623 ENGEAVPVDPATAI
+623 ENGEDVTVDPATAI

-647 ETVTEKTAGKVY
+647 KTVTEKTPGKVY
-659 FNGEVGLKYKGEE
+659 FDGEVGLKYKGEE
-672 DVEIKDTVTVA
+672 KVEITDTVKVA
-683 VALKGDTSLDGEID
+683 VALKGDTTLDGEINNID
-697 NVDFFDLNLYV
+697 LFDLNLYV

-754 TLDSTDMLYTAL
+754 ALDSTDMLYTAL

-776 KTWDEVLKIANGNK
+776 KTWDEVLKIVNSNK

>member
-134 ADFSAV
+134 ADFSAA

-180 KSVDADLSFTANG
+180 KSIDADLSFTANG

-228 AKYNMTEDEVRA
+228 AEYNMTEDEVRA

-428 VVLKDKDTT
+428 VVLKDKDIT

-525 GATTDVSGATTD
+525 G
-537 VSGDTTDVSSETT
+537 
-550 TVSSDTTDVSG
+550 

-623 ENGEAVPVDPATAI
+623 ENGEDVTVNPATAI

-659 FNGEVGLKYKGEE
+659 FDGEVGLKYKGEE
-672 DVEIKDTVTVA
+672 DVEITDTVKVA
-683 VALKGDTSLDGEID
+683 VALKGDTTLDGK
-697 NVDFFDLNLYV
+697 VDATDLFETAYYV
-708 ALKGAGLDPYFDTV
+708 ALQGAGKAPIFDTV
-722 KKAGNDALAVKLA
+722 KDGTALESKLA

-745 KAGENTEDK
+745 KAGENTEDGK
-754 TLDSTDMLYTAL
+754 LDATDMLYTAVY
-766 FQAYDGAGTP
+766 QAYNGAGNHIDWAEAI
-776 KTWDEVLKIANGNK
+776 KMANGGK
-790 K
+790 